1 MSVEKRYVTDLELD
15 LTEHCNLGCV
25 QCTHNS
31 PFFTPSD
38 EQYSYESFERDLNII
53 SKFIHVEAFRMVGGE
68 PLMNKRVLEYAKLI
82 KSLKVSNHI
91 TMFTNGILL
100 HKAPDELFKTI
111 DRLRISVY
119 NLSDV
124 QLELIR
130 NNIKSIRQK
139 FPELDVVACRIRMF
153 LKTNLIETHKDPET
167 LKQVYEN
174 CFATTAEHG
183 LAMFN
188 GRLYKCYAT
197 RKKYNFLKAHEHLV
211 KEPFEH
217 MKNPELDSIEINE
230 SLTQKRLDEY
240 LDKREILEGCKWC
253 LGCSGKAQIHH
264 QIGTIDGEKDYA
276 TLEDVDIEAGKSY
289 LSNCI
294 FSWAVGMRDFEF
306 LRDGEHFKAK
316 YLKDYNTKFLFET
329 KQFD

>member
-1 MSVEKRYVTDLELD
+1 
-15 LTEHCNLGCV
+15 
-25 QCTHNS
+25 
-31 PFFTPSD
+31 
-38 EQYSYESFERDLNII
+38 
-53 SKFIHVEAFRMVGGE
+53 MVGGE

-100 HKAPDELFKTI
+100 HKAPDKLFTTI
-111 DRLRISVY
+111 DRLRVSVY
-119 NLSDV
+119 SLKDD

-130 NNIKSIRQK
+130 KNVKDIRTK

-153 LKTNLIETHKDPET
+153 LKTNLIESHKDPEI
-167 LKQVYEN
+167 LKQVYKN
-174 CFATTAEHG
+174 CFATTYEHG

-217 MKNPELDSIEINE
+217 MKNPELDSIAIDEN
-230 SLTQKRLDEY
+230 LTQEKMNEY
-240 LDKREILEGCKWC
+240 LDKKEMLEGCKWC
-253 LGCSGKAQIHH
+253 LGCSGKAQMHQ
-264 QIGTIDGEKDYA
+264 QIGSMPLTEKDYA

-294 FSWAVGMRDFEF
+294 FSWTVGMKDFEF

-316 YLKDYNTKFLFET
+316 YLKDYHTKFLFES
-329 KQFD
+329 KQFA